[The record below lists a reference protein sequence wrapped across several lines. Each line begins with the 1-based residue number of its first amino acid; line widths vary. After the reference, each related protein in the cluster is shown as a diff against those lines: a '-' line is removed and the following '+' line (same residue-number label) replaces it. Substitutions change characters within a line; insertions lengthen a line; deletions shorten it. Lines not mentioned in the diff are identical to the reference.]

1 MIEDLDPEF
10 DTDRGEKGRHRRG
23 YVRKRQRQRERG
35 SGGRRGSGGGRGK
48 TVLALLLTLTLLG
61 GLGGGAFYGFDRI
74 QNFLGTPD
82 YDGAGTEAVTVEI
95 PEGAPIAAIAVTLY
109 EAGVIKSTKAFINA
123 AEDNSQSKSIQPGQ
137 YELRKQMS
145 GEYAVAAML
154 DPKNRI
160 VNGVTVPEGRTAK
173 NIYKLLAEE
182 TEIPAEEF
190 EAAAKDPLALGVPEW
205 WFKRTDDRTVKP
217 SIEGFLFPDTYEF
230 PPDPTAESILALMVE
245 RFLAVAEELE
255 FVDRVQNERQI
266 APYEALIVASL
277 AQAEAGTPEDLGKVA
292 RVAYNRV
299 YGDFPCN
306 CLQMDV
312 TVNYHLELT
321 GKETKTSAEMTRDE
335 LLDTES
341 PYSRQLKGLIPTPI
355 NNPGQLA
362 MEGAMDPPPGKWLF
376 FVAINKEGESA
387 FAETY
392 EEQLRNEAK
401 AREAGVI

>member
-1 MIEDLDPEF
+1 MIEELDPDF
-10 DTDRGEKGRHRRG
+10 DADRGEKGRHRRG
-23 YVRKRQRQRERG
+23 YVRKRQRERMRG
-35 SGGRRGSGGGRGK
+35 SGSGRGK
-48 TVLALLLTLTLLG
+48 TVLALLLALTLLG
-61 GLGGGAFYGFDRI
+61 GLGGGAYYGFERI
-74 QNFLGTPD
+74 QSLLGTPD
-82 YDGAGTEAVTVEI
+82 YDGSGTEAVTVEI
-95 PEGAPIAAIAVTLY
+95 PEGAPIAAIAVTLH
-109 EAGVIKSTKAFINA
+109 EAGVVKSSKAFVNA
-123 AEDNSQSKSIQPGQ
+123 AEDNSQSKNIQPGQ

-154 DPKNRI
+154 DPNNRV
-160 VNGVTVPEGRTAK
+160 VNGITVPEGRTAK
-173 NIYKLLAEE
+173 SIYKLLAAE
-182 TEIPAEEF
+182 TEIPVAEF

-205 WFKRTDDRTVKP
+205 WFKRTDDRKVEP
-217 SIEGFLFPDTYEF
+217 SIEGFLFPDTYEL

-245 RFLAVAEELE
+245 RFLTVAEEME

-277 AQAEAGTPEDLGKVA
+277 AQAEAGTPGDLGKIA

-299 YGDFPCN
+299 YGDFNCN
-306 CLQMDV
+306 CLEMDV
-312 TVNYHLELT
+312 TVNYYLELT
-321 GKETKTSAEMTRDE
+321 GQETKTSAEMTQDE

-341 PYSRQLKGLIPTPI
+341 PYSRKLEGLIPTPI